1 MADDVAKLLIQV
13 SATTELLR
21 SNLNKAEAAVASFER
36 DTNKRLGRID
46 KGFSGLGKG
55 VGKIKSALGGFAAGA
70 FGGFLA
76 SFSVGTITNAISQS
90 LEFAG
95 SLGEV
100 AQSLGVSTKFLQ
112 EFRFAATQN
121 GATLEQADTALGKFS
136 ITLGKAF
143 NKGQSAA
150 IESLGLSLKE
160 LKAQSDSERFASVAD
175 AIAKIKDPA
184 QQAAAAVAIFG
195 KGALA
200 ILPTLQQGA
209 AGFRLSAKEA
219 RDFGLVLSDKQIND
233 ADKTADKIAKLK
245 SALGIKIASVVSE
258 NAGAIGKLADAIAN
272 LVSQDLKSIERFINF
287 LNSSGKVQLR
297 DAGNFLANSFIPS
310 PIARRYPGALNP
322 FGDGSQNLTGANRA
336 IGSSRTISPSV
347 FGPAGTQRRPVPSG
361 KFQSIGSGAFP
372 GGVAALSGINFGL
385 ILDQLQQA
393 TPLMA
398 SFATESRQAAL
409 SVADIGKEGAA
420 MLDDLR
426 ESNRIA
432 LLRAEGRDADANA
445 AESLRRVSDDVNRIE
460 GLTVAQRAKLL
471 AQMQQLTIEG
481 QRQVESAQQRL
492 NLEQDYQ
499 DTLAER
505 VANNTAS
512 IMEGITA
519 NVNNELDDYRAR
531 GAETQRYLADTFE
544 TLFTQGSGGL
554 WRQFKYEG
562 LRAVS
567 EVLAKLISGSSG
579 FGGGGGGGFFG
590 SLFSAVGSIF
600 GGGGG
605 GSLGKST
612 ANILGRATGGPVN
625 AGQPYIVGEKRPE
638 LFVPRTP
645 GSIVPSL
652 KGMGGQAIN
661 LTVNAPGATAETVA
675 LIRRELANA
684 APTIAAA
691 ASNMTMR
698 NISRPRL

>member
-36 DTNKRLGRID
+36 DTNKRLGKID
-46 KGFSGLGKG
+46 KNFSGLGKG

-245 SALGIKIASVVSE
+245 QALGIKIASVVAD
-258 NAGAIGKLADAIAN
+258 NA
-272 LVSQDLKSIERFINF
+272 
-287 LNSSGKVQLR
+287 
-297 DAGNFLANSFIPS
+297 
-310 PIARRYPGALNP
+310 
-322 FGDGSQNLTGANRA
+322 RA
-336 IGSSRTISPSV
+336 IGELADSLANLADMAIKALRAYGDYQKKLALTPYKDLPFYEKIARDLDSTRPGYVDPAEVAAARARRIVNRPTTSQDYGKVSTPSSLGNDSFFKKAAPGRL
-347 FGPAGTQRRPVPSG
+347 GAG
-361 KFQSIGSGAFP
+361 GAL
-372 GGVAALSGINFGL
+372 ALSGIDFGAV
-385 ILDQLQQA
+385 LDQLQQA

>member
-1 MADDVAKLLIQV
+1 MSEDVARLLVQV

-21 SNLNKAEAAVASFER
+21 SNLNKAERAVADFER

-46 KGFSGLGKG
+46 KSFSGLGKG
-55 VGKIKSALGGFAAGA
+55 VGAIKGALAGFASGA
-70 FGGFLA
+70 FAGFLA
-76 SFSVGTITNAISQS
+76 SFSVGTITTAISQS

-100 AQSLGVSTKFLQ
+100 AQSLGVGTKFLQ

-143 NKGQSAA
+143 NGNKAA
-150 IESLGLSLKE
+150 ASSLEALGLSLAT
-160 LKAQSDSERFASVAD
+160 LKTQSDSERFAAVAD

-184 QQAAAAVAIFG
+184 QQSAAAVAIFG

-200 ILPTLQQGA
+200 IIPTLQQGA
-209 AGFRLSAKEA
+209 AGFRLSATEA
-219 RDFGLVLSDKQIND
+219 QKFGLILSDKQIQD

-245 SALGIKIASVVSE
+245 QALGIRIAGVVSE
-258 NAGAIGKLADAIAN
+258 NATAIGEFAESLAN
-272 LVSQDLKSIERFINF
+272 LVDKIIGFERYYPRFAAAIKSLSPI
-287 LNSSGKVQLR
+287 SGGLIGSAIRSDGLFADK
-297 DAGNFLANSFIPS
+297 APS
-310 PIARRYPGALNP
+310 PKPRSRPGTAADFRNVSTP
-322 FGDGSQNLTGANRA
+322 SNLGNDAFFKNAAPGRLGA
-336 IGSSRTISPSV
+336 
-347 FGPAGTQRRPVPSG
+347 
-361 KFQSIGSGAFP
+361 
-372 GGVAALSGINFGL
+372 GGVLALSGIDFGAV
-385 ILDQLQQA
+385 LDQLQQA

-398 SFATESRQAAL
+398 SFAAESRQASV

-420 MLDDLR
+420 VLEDLR

-445 AESLRRVSDDVNRIE
+445 AEALRRVSDDVNRIE

-481 QRQVESAQQRL
+481 QRQVESAQKQL
-492 NLEQDYQ
+492 ELEQNYQ
-499 DTLAER
+499 DELSQR
-505 VANNTAS
+505 VGQTTD
-512 IMEGITA
+512 GILSNITDG
-519 NVNNELDDYRAR
+519 VNQELDDYRAR
-531 GAETQRYLADTFE
+531 GVETQRYLADTFE
-544 TLFTQGSGGL
+544 TLFTQGSGSL

-567 EVLAKLISGSSG
+567 EVLARLISGSSG
-579 FGGGGGGGFFG
+579 FGGGGGGLFG
-590 SLFSAVGSIF
+590 SLFSAVGSLF
-600 GGGGG
+600 GG
-605 GSLGKST
+605 SSIGKNT
-612 ANILGRATGGPVN
+612 GNILGRASGGPVN

-638 LFVPRTP
+638 LFVPNMAGRIIP
-645 GSIVPSL
+645 NL
-652 KGMGGQAIN
+652 KGIGGGGGVS
-661 LTVNAPGATAETVA
+661 LTINAPGATAETVM

-691 ASNMTMR
+691 ASNMTSR
-698 NISRPRL
+698 NLSRPRL

>member
-21 SNLNKAEAAVASFER
+21 SNLAKAERAVGDFER
-36 DTNKRLGRID
+36 DTNRKLSKVDGHFSKLG
-46 KGFSGLGKG
+46 GG
-55 VGKIKSALGGFAAGA
+55 VGKIKASLAGFTTGA

-76 SFSVGTITNAISQS
+76 SLSVGAVTSAIRNS

-112 EFRFAATQN
+112 EFRYAATQN
-121 GATLEQADTALGKFS
+121 GATLEQADNALGKFS
-136 ITLGKAF
+136 VTLGKAF
-143 NKGQSAA
+143 SSGQSAA
-150 IESLGLSLKE
+150 IKQLGLNLDE
-160 LKAQSDSERFASVAD
+160 LKRASDSERYAAVAA
-175 AIAKIKDPA
+175 AIAKIPDPA
-184 QQAAAAVAIFG
+184 QRASAAVAIFG
-195 KGALA
+195 KGATA
-200 ILPTLQQGA
+200 IIPTLEAGA
-209 AGFRLSAKEA
+209 EGFRKQAKEA
-219 RDFGLVLSDKQIND
+219 REFGLVLSDKQIQD
-233 ADKTADKIAKLK
+233 ADKTADKIDRLT
-245 SALGIKIASVVSE
+245 SALGTRFAGVVAD
-258 NAGAIGKLADAIAN
+258 NADQIGNFAESIAN
-272 LVSQDLKSIERFINF
+272 LVDKIIGFEKYYPRFAAAIKSFSPISGGLIGSAIRSDGLFADAAPAPKLRSRPARNADFLKTSTPSSLGNGANF
-287 LNSSGKVQLR
+287 LNASPGRLG
-297 DAGNFLANSFIPS
+297 AG
-310 PIARRYPGALNP
+310 GAL
-322 FGDGSQNLTGANRA
+322 
-336 IGSSRTISPSV
+336 
-347 FGPAGTQRRPVPSG
+347 
-361 KFQSIGSGAFP
+361 
-372 GGVAALSGINFGL
+372 ALSGIDFGAV
-385 ILDQLQQA
+385 LDQLQQA

-600 GGGGG
+600 GGGG
-605 GSLGKST
+605 SLGKST

>member
-1 MADDVAKLLIQV
+1 MSEDVARLLIQV

-21 SNLNKAEAAVASFER
+21 SNLNKAERAVADFER
-36 DTNKRLGRID
+36 DTNKRLNKID
-46 KGFSGLGKG
+46 SKFAGLGKG
-55 VGKIKSALGGFAAGA
+55 VGKIKSALAGFAGGA
-70 FGGFLA
+70 FSGFLA

-100 AQSLGVSTKFLQ
+100 AQSLGVGTKFLQ

-121 GATLEQADTALGKFS
+121 GATIEQADTALGKFS

-160 LKAQSDSERFASVAD
+160 LKTQSDSERFASVAD

-245 SALGIKIASVVSE
+245 QALGIRIAGVVSE
-258 NAGAIGKLADAIAN
+258 NATAIGEFAESIAN
-272 LVSQDLKSIERFINF
+272 LADKIIGFEKYYPRFAASIKS
-287 LNSSGKVQLR
+287 L
-297 DAGNFLANSFIPS
+297 S
-310 PIARRYPGALNP
+310 PISGGLIGSAIRGDGLFADKATAPKRRSRPGTAADFRNVSTPSSLGNDAFFKNAAPGRLGAGGAL
-322 FGDGSQNLTGANRA
+322 
-336 IGSSRTISPSV
+336 
-347 FGPAGTQRRPVPSG
+347 
-361 KFQSIGSGAFP
+361 
-372 GGVAALSGINFGL
+372 ALSGIDFGAV
-385 ILDQLQQA
+385 LDQLQQA

-398 SFATESRQAAL
+398 SFAAESRQAAV

-420 MLDDLR
+420 MLEDLR

-432 LLRAEGRDADANA
+432 LLRAEGREADANA
-445 AESLRRVSDDVNRIE
+445 AEALRRVSDDVNRIE
-460 GLTVAQRAKLL
+460 GLTVDQRAKLL
-471 AQMQQLTIEG
+471 AQMQQLTLEG
-481 QRQVESAQQRL
+481 QRQVESAQKQL
-492 NLEQDYQ
+492 ELEQNYQDELSQRVGQTTEGILANISEGANQYLEDYQ
-499 DTLAER
+499 
-505 VANNTAS
+505 
-512 IMEGITA
+512 
-519 NVNNELDDYRAR
+519 AR
-531 GAETQRYLADTFE
+531 GVETQRYLADTFE
-544 TLFTQGSGGL
+544 TLFTRGSGSL

-579 FGGGGGGGFFG
+579 FGGGGGGLFG
-590 SLFSAVGSIF
+590 SLFSSIGSLF
-600 GGGGG
+600 GGSGISTEIGVGFRAAGGPL
-605 GSLGKST
+605 SF
-612 ANILGRATGGPVN
+612 RAAGGPVS
-625 AGQPYIVGEKRPE
+625 AGKPYIVGEKRPE
-638 LFVPRTP
+638 LFVPRAP
-645 GSIVPSL
+645 GSIIPSL
-652 KGMGGQAIN
+652 KGVGGQSVN
-661 LTVNAPGATAETVA
+661 LTINAPGATAETVA

-691 ASNMTMR
+691 ASNMTTR
-698 NISRPRL
+698 NLSRPRI

>member
-36 DTNKRLGRID
+36 DTNKRLNKID
-46 KGFSGLGKG
+46 SKFAGLGKG
-55 VGKIKSALGGFAAGA
+55 VGKIKSALAGFAGGA
-70 FGGFLA
+70 FTGFLA

-160 LKAQSDSERFASVAD
+160 LKTQSDSERFASVAD

-245 SALGIKIASVVSE
+245 QALGIKIASVVAD
-258 NAGAIGKLADAIAN
+258 NA
-272 LVSQDLKSIERFINF
+272 
-287 LNSSGKVQLR
+287 
-297 DAGNFLANSFIPS
+297 
-310 PIARRYPGALNP
+310 
-322 FGDGSQNLTGANRA
+322 RA
-336 IGSSRTISPSV
+336 IGELADSLANLADMAVKALRAYGDYQKKLALTPYKDLPFYEKIARDLDSTRPGYVDPAEAAARRGRAVSNNRPTTSYDYGKVSTPSSLGNDAFFKKAAPGRL
-347 FGPAGTQRRPVPSG
+347 GAG
-361 KFQSIGSGAFP
+361 GAL
-372 GGVAALSGINFGL
+372 ALSGIDFGAV
-385 ILDQLQQA
+385 LDQLQQA

-398 SFATESRQAAL
+398 SFAAESRQAAV

-420 MLDDLR
+420 MLEDLR

-432 LLRAEGRDADANA
+432 LLRAEGREADANA
-445 AESLRRVSDDVNRIE
+445 AEALRRVSDDVNRIE

-471 AQMQQLTIEG
+471 AQMQQLTLEG
-481 QRQVESAQQRL
+481 QRQVESAQKQL
-492 NLEQDYQ
+492 ELEQNYQDELSQRVGQTTEGILANISEGANQYLEDYQ
-499 DTLAER
+499 
-505 VANNTAS
+505 
-512 IMEGITA
+512 
-519 NVNNELDDYRAR
+519 AR
-531 GAETQRYLADTFE
+531 GVETQRYLADTFE
-544 TLFTQGSGGL
+544 TLFTRGSGSL

-579 FGGGGGGGFFG
+579 FGGGGGGLFG
-590 SLFSAVGSIF
+590 SLFSSIGSLF
-600 GGGGG
+600 GGSGI
-605 GSLGKST
+605 ST
-612 ANILGRATGGPVN
+612 EIGVGFRAAGGPVS
-625 AGQPYIVGEKRPE
+625 AGKPYIVGEKRPE
-638 LFVPRTP
+638 LFVPRAP
-645 GSIVPSL
+645 GSIIPSL
-652 KGMGGQAIN
+652 KGVGGQSVN
-661 LTVNAPGATAETVA
+661 LTINAPGATAETVA

-691 ASNMTMR
+691 ASNMTTR
-698 NISRPRL
+698 NLSRPRI